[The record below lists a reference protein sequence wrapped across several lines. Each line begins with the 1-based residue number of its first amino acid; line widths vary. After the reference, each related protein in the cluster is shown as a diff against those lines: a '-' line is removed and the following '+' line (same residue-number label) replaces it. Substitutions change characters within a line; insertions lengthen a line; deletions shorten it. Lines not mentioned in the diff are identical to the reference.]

1 MHNIIE
7 DIECLIIETEYS
19 LIFER
24 SRLGELIELISDV
37 LDKLDSLPFEI
48 PIADHIKEY
57 TGISIKQMSLLFAA
71 LSIAVTYGL
80 IKYKKFTSIKYKL
93 QKLKEL
99 RLKYKETNDER
110 LLKKIRALEVEIKEM
125 RDKLKIELLN
135 KKESLEKSNS
145 KV

>member
-7 DIECLIIETEYS
+7 DIECLIIESEYS

-24 SRLGELIELISDV
+24 SRLGELIELISDI

-48 PIADHIKEY
+48 PIADDIKEY
-57 TGISIKQMSLLFAA
+57 TGISIKQMSLLFAV

-93 QKLKEL
+93 QTLKKL
-99 RLKYKETNDER
+99 RLKYKETNDDR
-110 LLKKIRALEVEIKEM
+110 LLKKIQALEIEIKEM

-135 KKESLEKSNS
+135 KKESLEKSN
-145 KV
+145 K

>member
-7 DIECLIIETEYS
+7 DIECLIIESEYS

-24 SRLGELIELISDV
+24 SRLGELIELISDI

-48 PIADHIKEY
+48 PIADDIKEY

-93 QKLKEL
+93 QTLKKL
-99 RLKYKETNDER
+99 RLKYKETNDDR
-110 LLKKIRALEVEIKEM
+110 LLKKIQALEIEIKEM
-125 RDKLKIELLN
+125 RDKLKIELLS
-135 KKESLEKSNS
+135 KKESLEKSN
-145 KV
+145 K